1 MIKFRKNIINQKRKK
16 KERKKEKP
24 MDKSLFENRENGG
37 TKRCELINGD
47 RNKPEPKLMDVRNCQ
62 RLFLRN
68 WSWEQTTDSTEGFFV
83 ASLQMLP
90 GLDN

>member
-47 RNKPEPKLMDVRNCQ
+47 RNKPERRRN
-62 RLFLRN
+62 
-68 WSWEQTTDSTEGFFV
+68 
-83 ASLQMLP
+83 
-90 GLDN
+90 